1 MRITAGLA
9 PMAGFTDMPFRV
21 ICSELGASYSVSE
34 MISAAAVCYNDKKTF
49 ELARISPAEAPC
61 ALQIFGHDPVQMAE
75 AAERLIQDAAPYA
88 KPCAID
94 INMGCPVR
102 KIVTSGDGSA
112 LMRSPE
118 IAAKVT
124 RAVSDV
130 TRRLGLPLWVKI
142 RAGWD
147 ASSINAPY
155 FAALM
160 ADSGAERIT
169 VHGRTREQMYA
180 PSSDNRVIKAVRAEV
195 DKSVE
200 IIGNGDI
207 NCYADALRMLEETC
221 CDGVAVGR
229 AACGNPWIFGEILA
243 AAEGKPV
250 HEITINDRIE
260 CALRLTRDVIAIK
273 GEVTGVRESR
283 GRAAHFIRGLKG
295 SAAIRDAMNHATTY
309 EEFEKVLLR
318 LKTEESL

>member
-1 MRITAGLA
+1 MKITAGLA
-9 PMAGFTDMPFRV
+9 PMAGFTDMPFRI

-34 MISAAAVCYNDKKTF
+34 MISAAAVCFNDKKTF
-49 ELARISPAEAPC
+49 ELARISPIEAPC

-75 AAERLIQDAAPYA
+75 AAERLIKDAD
-88 KPCAID
+88 PCARPIAID

-112 LMRSPE
+112 LMKSPDV
-118 IAAKVT
+118 AAKVT

-147 ASSINAPY
+147 AGSINAPY

-180 PSSDNRVIKAVRAEV
+180 PSSDNGVIKAVREAV
-195 DKSVE
+195 DRSVE

-207 NCYADALRMLEETC
+207 ESYADAIRMLEETG

-243 AAEGKPV
+243 AAEGRDVPEV
-250 HEITINDRIE
+250 SVSERIE
-260 CALRLTRDVIAIK
+260 CALRLTRDMIALK
-273 GEVTGVRESR
+273 GENTGVREAR
-283 GRAAHFIRGLKG
+283 GRAAHFIRGMRG
-295 SAAIRDAMNHATTY
+295 SAAVREAMNHATTY
-309 EEFEKVLLR
+309 EEFARVLSI
-318 LKTEESL
+318 LKAEE